1 MAENSIILLMTLK
14 KLELSGFK
22 SFGRKETLFFDAP
35 VVAIVGPNGSGKSN
49 VAEAFRWVLG
59 EQSLKSLRGKKGEDL
74 IFNGS
79 SSLGRLSR
87 ASVSVT
93 FDNSNRK
100 FSTIDFDEVV
110 ISREVFRDGVNE
122 YKINGSVVRL
132 RDIIELLASIS
143 LGASGHHI
151 ISQGEAD
158 RILNANTV
166 ERRAMIEDALGLKI
180 YQWKLSE
187 SEKKLAKTEDNIKQ
201 VESIRREIAPHLK
214 FLKKQVEK
222 IEKVRELKTELQSLY
237 GNYLKREEL
246 YLAETKKSLS
256 NDLAG
261 PKAQL
266 EQIERQLV
274 TKEALRLHSGQA
286 EIIDEENGLREL
298 ETKIR
303 TLRLQKD
310 DLARALG
317 RLEGLLEVKE
327 KEVKRATPAI
337 KIPLAEAESW
347 VADLDHK
354 FSEIEQA
361 TDLETIKNT
370 VRNLRAHLHDFLK
383 NYEAKEEAGSV
394 GGGPAGF
401 EQIKEE
407 HQKLLE
413 KVEELDRE
421 ETKWQSEVADRKE
434 KIVSLRQMAQSA
446 EHDFYELR
454 AKKSEFELQVR
465 TLLAK
470 QETLNVEE
478 ENFKRELGEAGILV
492 GREVF
497 NYEKITLRWEEI
509 RHEERNAQEERRRK
523 IERIKIRLEDMGV
536 ESGEVLREHDEVTAR
551 DEFLAKELQD
561 LAGSRE
567 SLLSVM
573 AELRAKIDGEF
584 NAGIGKINSE
594 FQKFFALLF
603 GGGNAG
609 LELLKPIQAT
619 SATAFAQGFGK
630 SMKASASQE
639 REDLMDDLMANEIPE
654 EVETKPGV
662 EINVSLPRKKTKG
675 LAMLSGGERAL
686 TSIALLFAM
695 SQVNP
700 PPFLILDETDAA
712 LDEANSKKYAD
723 MIENLSKYSQL
734 ILITHNRET
743 MSRASVLYGVTMG
756 SDSVSRLISIKFDE
770 ATQYAK

>member
-1 MAENSIILLMTLK
+1 MTLK

-49 VAEAFRWVLG
+49 VAEAFKWVLG
-59 EQSLKSLRGKKGEDL
+59 EQSLKSLRGKRGEDL

-93 FDNSNRK
+93 FDNTNRK
-100 FSTIDFDEVV
+100 FQTIDFDEVV
-110 ISREVFRDGVNE
+110 ISREVFRDGTNE

-158 RILNANTV
+158 RILNANPV

-187 SEKKLAKTEDNIKQ
+187 SEKKLGKTEDNIKQ

-222 IEKVRELKTELQSLY
+222 IEKVRELKIELQNLY
-237 GNYLKREEL
+237 GDYLKREEL
-246 YLAETKKSLS
+246 YLAKTKEKLTNEITSPKSE
-256 NDLAG
+256 
-261 PKAQL
+261 L
-266 EQIERQLV
+266 ERVMRQLQEREQ
-274 TKEALRLHSGQA
+274 KQQAGGHQA
-286 EIIDEENGLREL
+286 EIIEEENQLREL

-310 DLARALG
+310 ELARALG
-317 RLEGLLEVKE
+317 RLEGLLEVRE
-327 KEVKRATPAI
+327 KETKRVAPGI

-347 VADLDHK
+347 ITDLDNK
-354 FSEIEQA
+354 FNEIEQS
-361 TDLETIKNT
+361 TDLEEVKNT
-370 VRNLRAHLHDFLK
+370 IRNLRAHLHDFLK
-383 NYEAKEEAGSV
+383 NYEAKEEAGRE
-394 GGGPAGF
+394 PQAEFAG
-401 EQIKEE
+401 IKNEHEKLQAQVEGLDQEE
-407 HQKLLE
+407 AE
-413 KVEELDRE
+413 
-421 ETKWQSEVADRKE
+421 WQSEVTDRKE
-434 KIVSLRQMAQSA
+434 KIVQLRQTAQNA

-454 AKKSEFELQVR
+454 AKRSELELQVR

-470 QETLNVEE
+470 QETLNIEE

-492 GREVF
+492 GREVL
-497 NYEKITLRWEEI
+497 NYSDLLISWEQI
-509 RHEERNAQEERRRK
+509 KDEERGGQEDRRRK

-536 ESGEVLREHDEVTAR
+536 ESGEVLREHDEVVER
-551 DEFLAKELQD
+551 DAFLAKELED
-561 LAGSRE
+561 LAKSKE
-567 SLLSVM
+567 SLLAIM

-584 NAGIGKINSE
+584 NTGIVKINSE

-603 GGGNAG
+603 GGGNAN
-609 LELLKPIQAT
+609 LELLKPT
-619 SATAFAQGFGK
+619 K
-630 SMKASASQE
+630 K
-639 REDLMDDLMANEIPE
+639 RDDLGLSLGDE
-654 EVETKPGV
+654 EMGESSFALATEDDSGLKPGV
-662 EINVSLPRKKTKG
+662 EINVSLPRKKIKG

-712 LDEANSKKYAD
+712 LDEANSRKYAD

-743 MSRASVLYGVTMG
+743 MSRASILYGVTMV

>member
-1 MAENSIILLMTLK
+1 MTLK

-22 SFGRKETLFFDAP
+22 SFGRKETFLFDAP

-59 EQSLKSLRGKKGEDL
+59 EQSPKSLRGKKGEDL

-79 SSLGRLSR
+79 TTLSRLSR
-87 ASVSVT
+87 ASVAVT
-93 FDNSNRK
+93 FDNTNRH

-110 ISREVFRDGVNE
+110 IAREVFRDGSNE

-158 RILNANTV
+158 RILNANAV
-166 ERRAMIEDALGLKI
+166 ERRTMIEDALGLKI
-180 YQWKLSE
+180 YQWKLGE

-201 VESIRREIAPHLK
+201 VESIRREIVPHLK

-222 IEKVRELKTELQSLY
+222 IEKVRELKTELQNLY
-237 GNYLKREEL
+237 GDYLKREEL
-246 YLAETKKSLS
+246 YLGKTKEKLA
-256 NDLAG
+256 NEMAG
-261 PKAQL
+261 PQTQL
-266 EQIERQLV
+266 ESVAWQLSER
-274 TKEALRLHSGQA
+274 EARQQNGGHQA
-286 EIIDEENGLREL
+286 EIIEEENQLREL

-327 KEVKRATPAI
+327 KEVKRVAPGI
-337 KIPLAEAESW
+337 KIPLAEAEAW
-347 VADLDHK
+347 VSDLDNK
-354 FSEIEQA
+354 FGEIEQA
-361 TDLETIKNT
+361 TDFEAVKNT

-383 NYEAKEEAGSV
+383 SYETKEEVNLANSGQT
-394 GGGPAGF
+394 GLD
-401 EQIKEE
+401 QIKEE
-407 HQKLLE
+407 HNKLLE
-413 KVEELDRE
+413 KVEDLDRE
-421 ETKWQSEVADRKE
+421 EIKWQGEVADRQE
-434 KIVSLRQMAQSA
+434 KIVRLRQTAQTA

-454 AKKSEFELQVR
+454 AKKSELDLQVK

-470 QETLNVEE
+470 QETLSLEE
-478 ENFKRELGEAGILV
+478 ENFKREVGEAGILI
-492 GREVF
+492 GRAVLD
-497 NYEKITLRWEEI
+497 YENISLDWAEI
-509 RHEERNAQEERRRK
+509 KNEDRSVQEDRRRK
-523 IERIKIRLEDMGV
+523 IERIKIRLEDLGV
-536 ESGEVLREHDEVTAR
+536 ESGEVLREHDEVVAR
-551 DEFLAKELQD
+551 DEFLARELQD

-567 SLLSVM
+567 SLLAIM
-573 AELRAKIDGEF
+573 ADLRAKIDAEF
-584 NAGIGKINSE
+584 STGIVKINQE
-594 FQKFFALLF
+594 FQKFFVLLF

-609 LELLKPIQAT
+609 LELLKPI
-619 SATAFAQGFGK
+619 K
-630 SMKASASQE
+630 K
-639 REDLMDDLMANEIPE
+639 RDDLSLSLGDE
-654 EVETKPGV
+654 EMGGSSFAEASEDDSSLKPGV

-712 LDEANSKKYAD
+712 LDEANSRKYAD

-743 MSRASVLYGVTMG
+743 MSRAGILYGVTMG
-756 SDSVSRLISIKFDE
+756 SDSISRLISIKFDE